1 VSVLDGGNSGVITG
15 VGVFDVVSGKYSD
28 LYVLRNHASITSA
41 SNFPAANWAQLYGSS
56 PAGGITLANITK
68 SKVLVRPLE
77 SVFYSPGLY
86 AAGGTPGAPYGTSGV
101 LEYRTV
107 LAFAGYGGVAVSGF
121 KPFQD
126 GGSFVATATFEWA
139 ATPKFSA

>member
-1 VSVLDGGNSGVITG
+1 VLDGGNSGVITG

-28 LYVLRNHASITSA
+28 MYVLRNHASITSA
-41 SNFPAANWAQLYGSS
+41 SNFPAANWAQLYGGSPS
-56 PAGGITLANITK
+56 PAGGITLANITT

-86 AAGGTPGAPYGTSGV
+86 AAGDTPGAPYGTSGV
-101 LEYRTV
+101 LENRTV
-107 LAFAGYGGVAVSGF
+107 LAFAGYGANAVSGF
-121 KPFQD
+121 KPFEG